1 MFKGI
6 VMFFFATK
14 RKFLYRIAKFRAHL
28 RSVKGKLVLFEKEQ
42 LVPKF
47 AKGPGARKVAEL
59 VLVNLSII
67 VLLPYYFKESPKN
80 PHVSTDA

>member
-1 MFKGI
+1 
-6 VMFFFATK
+6 MFFFATK
-14 RKFLYRIAKFRAHL
+14 RKFLFRIAEFRAHL

-47 AKGPGARKVAEL
+47 ARGPGARKVAEL
-59 VLVNLSII
+59 VNVNFSKI

>member
-1 MFKGI
+1 
-6 VMFFFATK
+6 MFFFATK
-14 RKFLYRIAKFRAHL
+14 RKFLFRI
-28 RSVKGKLVLFEKEQ
+28 KGKLVLFEKEQ

-47 AKGPGARKVAEL
+47 ARGPGARKVAEL
-59 VLVNLSII
+59 VNFSKI

>member
-1 MFKGI
+1 VFKGI

-14 RKFLYRIAKFRAHL
+14 RKFLFRMAKFRAHL

-59 VLVNLSII
+59 VNFSKI
-67 VLLPYYFKESPKN
+67 VLLPIISKKALK
-80 PHVSTDA
+80 TLT

>member
-1 MFKGI
+1 
-6 VMFFFATK
+6 MFFFATK
-14 RKFLYRIAKFRAHL
+14 RKFLFRMAKFRAHL

-59 VLVNLSII
+59 VNFSKI
-67 VLLPYYFKESPKN
+67 VLLPIISKKALK
-80 PHVSTDA
+80 TLT

>member
-1 MFKGI
+1 
-6 VMFFFATK
+6 MFFFANK
-14 RKFLYRIAKFRAHL
+14 RKLLFRIAKFRAHL

-59 VLVNLSII
+59 VNFSKI
-67 VLLPYYFKESPKN
+67 VLLPIISKKAQIGRA
-80 PHVSTDA
+80 HV